1 MKALPRINSN
11 YWLALV
17 AASIFGTNTGDYL
30 SDYLHLGHVVGL
42 PYLLAALA
50 GIFFLEKIS
59 PWATALYFWA
69 AIIVIR
75 TAATNVADATHD
87 IGIYG
92 IGAVIALFVGFYYAV
107 RFYKTKVDANP
118 GDPTTPR
125 VDGFYWLVMALAG
138 IVGTLAGDLS
148 SMGLGFGAYFI
159 SHLTGWTTEA
169 FSFDWMT
176 KGHVIATLIYGTGI
190 LAMLRRYSFAE
201 LAKPYQYW
209 TMLALIRTAGT
220 AMGDYISKTSLGLQG
235 ATLVDGAIFIG
246 LVFFFYVFKNDNQAR
261 NAALVAAE

>member
-1 MKALPRINSN
+1 MQALPKINSN

-50 GIFFLEKIS
+50 GIFLFEKVS
-59 PWATALYFWA
+59 PWATAIFFWA

-92 IGAVIALFVGFYYAV
+92 IGAVIALIAAFIFAV
-107 RFYKTKVDANP
+107 RHYKAESDVKP
-118 GDPTTPR
+118 GDPSTPR
-125 VDGFYWLVMALAG
+125 VDAFYWVVMALAG
-138 IVGTLAGDLS
+138 IVGTLVGDIS
-148 SMGLGFGAYFI
+148 SAGLGFGAYFI
-159 SHLTGWTTEA
+159 SHLAGWTTES

-176 KGHVIATLIYGTGI
+176 KGHVIATLIYGSGI

-220 AMGDYISKTSLGLQG
+220 AMGDYISKTSLGLYG

-246 LVFFFYVFKNDNQAR
+246 LIFFFYVFQNSNQAR
-261 NAALVAAE
+261 NAVLVAAQ